1 MSMRNE
7 EKALFSLRALYES
20 YGYCRY
26 KMSKFEEYDLYVLGR
41 DSLISE
47 GVITF
52 TDTNGKLMALKP
64 DVTLSIIK
72 NNRGTQKVYYN
83 ENVYRVSKG
92 TNSFKEIMQAG
103 IERIGDIDDYAIFEV
118 IMLAAKSLKTISDTA
133 MLDISHLGIISQV
146 ISGLSADMQ
155 KEVLRC
161 LTEKNIHELPHT
173 FVTDTLKKLMSISG
187 RPADVLPRLY
197 DLLGENAALSQL
209 EKITNALSDAGL
221 SDVINIDFSVSGDI
235 GYYNGLV
242 FKGFIKGVP
251 ECVLSGG
258 QYDFLMKKMGKDLQA
273 IGFAVYLDSLSR
285 LFDEGKKYD
294 ADIAII
300 YGDDTDISLLYNTV
314 TLYTLK
320 GKTVVAFKKLPSGY
334 KCREII
340 NIGGGQND

>member
-1 MSMRNE
+1 MTIKNE
-7 EKALFSLRALYES
+7 ERALFSLRALYES

-103 IERIGDIDDYAIFEV
+103 IERIGGIDDYAIFEV
-118 IMLAAKSLKTISDTA
+118 IMLAAKSLKEISKSA

-146 ISGLSADMQ
+146 IGSLDSNMQ
-155 KEVLRC
+155 KEILRC
-161 LTEKNIHELPHT
+161 LTEKNIHELPRT
-173 FVTDTLKKLMSISG
+173 FVTDTLASLMQISG
-187 RPADVLPRLY
+187 RPCDVMPKLRA
-197 DLLGENAALSQL
+197 LLGENQSLLQL
-209 EKITNALSDAGL
+209 EKICTALENAGL
-221 SDVINIDFSVSGDI
+221 SDIINIDFSVSGDI

-242 FKGFIKGVP
+242 FKGFVKGVP

-258 QYDFLMKKMGKDLQA
+258 QYDALMKKMGKSEKA

-294 ADIAII
+294 TDTALI
-300 YGDDTDISLLYNTV
+300 YNEGTDLD
-314 TLYTLK
+314 TLYK
-320 GKTVVAFKKLPSGY
+320 AVSEIAESGKTVAAFTKLPDGY
-334 KCREII
+334 KCREVITL
-340 NIGGGQND
+340 GGDK